1 MVKNQ
6 PANAGAT
13 GEAGLIPELG
23 RSPGGGTGNPLQ
35 YSCLESSMDRG
46 AQVGSSP
53 WGGKELDTTEPGRL
67 QAHLPAGL
75 TSCLS
80 SRCSRQLHQVKR
92 SGPPPGGGQ
101 RVIFLCG
108 LPAPSHRVC

>member
-23 RSPGGGTGNPLQ
+23 QSPGGGTGNPLQ

-46 AQVGSSP
+46 VPVGSSP
-53 WGGKELDTTEPGRL
+53 WGGKESD
-67 QAHLPAGL
+67 
-75 TSCLS
+75 
-80 SRCSRQLHQVKR
+80 
-92 SGPPPGGGQ
+92 
-101 RVIFLCG
+101 
-108 LPAPSHRVC
+108 